1 MRPTTSAGQPMG
13 WEVLERWG
21 DDIARVEPLAGGVAN
36 DVWSVR
42 INGHLAVARLGTR
55 SDADLACETELLQHL
70 DRAGLTVPMPIP
82 ATDGR
87 RFADGIVV
95 MSYMDGRPPETEA
108 DWPRVADTL
117 RQLHRLTQVG
127 RSVPAGDRRPTFS
140 SPTSAQSSTSVRS
153 QPRASLAA
161 EQRGRGSWGVRR
173 ASSTETPATLATFES
188 RWIASH

>member
-1 MRPTTSAGQPMG
+1 MG

-153 QPRASLAA
+153 RPRASLAA